1 MNMNNEIKNRILRM
15 LVKRTGRPE
24 YFTEMFLKEPTS
36 KKWYRLVMAY
46 CAKGNKAELTRVMDG
61 YAGGPHDL
69 TEVITVTEPKTV
81 EPVAAEAAAKEA
93 ETAAKEATEAAA
105 KEAAEAA
112 KEAAEAA
119 ETPAEAA
126 KEAAEAT
133 EVPAEAAEAPAKKRK
148 TTKK

>member
-81 EPVAAEAAAKEA
+81 EPIAAKEAAEAAAKEA
-93 ETAAKEATEAAA
+93 AEAAEAAA
-105 KEAAEAA
+105 KEAAEAAEAPTEAA

-126 KEAAEAT
+126 
-133 EVPAEAAEAPAKKRK
+133 EAAEAPAKKRK